1 MDCESQIKNEIQRK
15 IKHLVISGG
24 SIWGFSAF
32 GIIYEAICCGFVH
45 MDDIQSIYSTSV
57 GAVVGV
63 MFSLH
68 IDHIIL
74 KEYLVN
80 RPWDQLCKKSAY
92 SVLEIFDSKG
102 IFQKLFFV
110 EIFTPLFKSVDLSID
125 LTMQQLYDYN
135 GIDFHIYVTELN
147 TFTLVDISYKTHP
160 EWLVI
165 DAILASCSIPFL
177 FSPVIK
183 ENSCYLDGGF
193 FLNYPISKC
202 IENVESHDEIF
213 GISLGNNSKQH
224 SSTIITTE
232 SSIFD
237 LLNVLL
243 NRVINHIDLFTNEKI
258 SAIPYTMHYFSKETT
273 LDFCVQVLYNKND
286 RNDLI
291 YNGISAFK
299 EKYTEWS

>member
-1 MDCESQIKNEIQRK
+1 
-15 IKHLVISGG
+15 
-24 SIWGFSAF
+24 
-32 GIIYEAICCGFVH
+32 
-45 MDDIQSIYSTSV
+45 
-57 GAVVGV
+57 
-63 MFSLH
+63 
-68 IDHIIL
+68 
-74 KEYLVN
+74 
-80 RPWDQLCKKSAY
+80 
-92 SVLEIFDSKG
+92 
-102 IFQKLFFV
+102 
-110 EIFTPLFKSVDLSID
+110 
-125 LTMQQLYDYN
+125 
-135 GIDFHIYVTELN
+135 
-147 TFTLVDISYKTHP
+147 
-160 EWLVI
+160 
-165 DAILASCSIPFL
+165 
-177 FSPVIK
+177 
-183 ENSCYLDGGF
+183 LDGGF